1 MNLAVPDSLKTPKA
15 AAIAAAI
22 VVVLI
27 AGYYFGLRNSGLFA
41 IENVQIKGLSSFS
54 GKAAS
59 EALDFEAR
67 QMTTLNLD
75 EGRLLEAV
83 SEFASVQSLKADADL
98 PHKVTITVTER
109 RPVAIARLG
118 GAEVLLTADGLVLRN
133 AQLGLSLPRL
143 ELKGSVVDGK
153 VSDDNLLPALKVLG
167 LAPERLLAKVSRIR
181 WSKTGIVVE
190 LRNGPRIIFG
200 QATDAALKWAAAARL
215 LADDAVQGARYIDV
229 RIHDRPAVGG
239 LGAAP
244 VTPGKKEEPA
254 PVAPQQA
261 APTEATGNPQPVEP
275 DALAPAPGGS
285 PTTPSDPQN
294 TNQP

>member
-1 MNLAVPDSLKTPKA
+1 MNLTLTDRMKTPRT
-15 AAIAAAI
+15 AAIATAV

-27 AGYYFGLRNSGLFA
+27 AGYFFGLRNSSVFA
-41 IENVQIKGLSSFS
+41 IEEVQIKGLSSFS
-54 GKAAS
+54 GKAAR

-75 EGRLLEAV
+75 EDRLREVV
-83 SEFASVQSLKADADL
+83 SEFASVQNLKADADL
-98 PHKVTITVTER
+98 PHKVTIVVTER
-109 RPVAIARLG
+109 RPVAVARLG
-118 GAEVLLTADGLVLRN
+118 GIDVLLTADGLVLKN

-143 ELKGSVVDGK
+143 ELKGSVVEGK
-153 VSDDNLLPALKVLG
+153 VSDHNLLPALKVLG

-181 WSKTGIVVE
+181 WSKTGIVVQ

-215 LADDAVQGARYIDV
+215 LADEAVQGARYIDV

-261 APTEATGNPQPVEP
+261 GPTEVTGNPQPVQP
-275 DALAPAPGGS
+275 DALAPAPGTS